1 MFKEILSELCAEL
14 GIKCVNLSD
23 NWVHI
28 LTYKDKTRFIISAR
42 FDLNNSASA
51 SIADD
56 KVATY
61 SVLNE
66 AKIPAIPHFLV
77 MNTGF
82 SHGRPFTDLN
92 LLKNP
97 YSSFPVVVK
106 PYRGNSGRSVTLCK
120 NQTEINNVAMKL
132 IESEGAACLSPFV
145 DSTYEYRAFFLD
157 GEILYIYRKTRPEG
171 SFRHNLSG
179 GAHPELIDQKS
190 KLYNS
195 LSNLASAAGKALGL
209 RFATVDMLETADGP
223 KVLEINQGVCAG
235 IFAKKVP
242 NGKEI
247 AKDIYRQA
255 LQKLFDI
262 SS

>member
-1 MFKEILSELCAEL
+1 MFKIILAELCAEL
-14 GIKCVNLSD
+14 GIKCMNLSD
-23 NWVHI
+23 NWVHV
-28 LTYKDKTRFIISAR
+28 LTYKNQTRFIISAR
-42 FDLNNSASA
+42 FDLNNAASA

-66 AKIPAIPHFLV
+66 AKIPAIPHYLV

-82 SHGRPFTDLN
+82 SHGRPFTNLD

-97 YSSFPVVVK
+97 CSSFPVVVK
-106 PYRGNSGRSVTLCK
+106 PNRGNSGRSVTLCN
-120 NQTEINNVAMKL
+120 NQTEINNAAMKL
-132 IESEGAACLSPFV
+132 IKSEGAACLSPFV

-179 GAHPELIDQKS
+179 GAHPEPIDQDS
-190 KLYNS
+190 ELYRS
-195 LSNLASAAGKALGL
+195 LSALASAAGKALGL

-235 IFAKKVP
+235 IFAKTVP
-242 NGKEI
+242 GGKEI
-247 AKDIYRQA
+247 AKNIYRKA